1 VSSLKIDVFP
11 QFGFPAMAAV
21 MGLRAGCRAGAGG
34 SGFGVAEESACPPSV
49 LTAEFSASRTL

>member
-1 VSSLKIDVFP
+1 LKIDVFP

-21 MGLRAGCRAGAGG
+21 MGLRASCRAGAGG